1 MSHTTR
7 ARAGLLAALA
17 TLTLTAGCAGPLAPA
32 AEPVPS
38 ATLEKALLTVADLP
52 AGYRANPAT
61 SAAPTPSGSLP
72 ASDASDACAGF
83 RGDTSPFALP
93 ETASA
98 SFSQKRTGGNSE
110 TGEVTHQLMSGPA
123 DDVEGALDRLRET
136 LEKCRSFS
144 LSEGQFAA
152 TMTIA
157 EETAPD
163 LGDQAVAFR
172 MTLSMPMLTGGT
184 QEDATYWSRAVVV
197 RVGNV
202 ATTVTAGGGSEGTE
216 LADEL
221 ARKAVAKVEA
231 L

>member
-17 TLTLTAGCAGPLAPA
+17 TLTLTAGCAGALAPE

-38 ATLEKALLTVADLP
+38 ATLQKALLTVADLP
-52 AGYRANPAT
+52 AGFRAHPTTAGG
-61 SAAPTPSGSLP
+61 SAAPAPSGSIA
-72 ASDASDACAGF
+72 ASDSCAAF
-83 RGDTSPFALP
+83 RGDSPFQLA

-98 SFSQKRTGGNSE
+98 SFSQQRTAGSSE
-110 TGEVTHQLMSGPA
+110 TGEVTHQLMSGTT
-123 DDVEGALDRLRET
+123 DDVEGGLDNLRET

-152 TMTIA
+152 KMTVA
-157 EETAPD
+157 AETAPD

-172 MTLSMPMLTGGT
+172 MTLSMPIHVGGT
-184 QEDATYWSRAVVV
+184 QQDSSYTTRAVVV

-202 ATTVTAGGGSEGTE
+202 ATTVTAGGGSEGME

-221 ARKAVAKVEA
+221 ARKAVAKAET